1 MRNARG
7 NARWWTTGVSL
18 RGWSLELGPIGSQCL
33 EDRPGTPSRGLISTH
48 LVRRPIGSLH
58 RSGSFLHREHTLR
71 RVLMRN
77 GISGAFIVSFRFFF
91 LSLFLFPLPL
101 ANFSPLSRWV
111 YPSSWFTVYVDT
123 RKWVRSVLGRSRW
136 IVEWFML
143 MEKFHSFMEWNVKLM
158 DVITI
163 ALILKSIEY

>member
-1 MRNARG
+1 MGERQ
-7 NARWWTTGVSL
+7 
-18 RGWSLELGPIGSQCL
+18 GWVWGGGAWNLDQSGHSVWRIGLE
-33 EDRPGTPSRGLISTH
+33 PSRGLISTH

-123 RKWVRSVLGRSRW
+123 RKWVRSVLGHSRW

-143 MEKFHSFMEWNVKLM
+143 MEKFHSFMGWNVKLM

>member
-111 YPSSWFTVYVDT
+111 YPLPGLRCTSILESGLEASSGVVDGSLNDLCWW
-123 RKWVRSVLGRSRW
+123 KSF
-136 IVEWFML
+136 IVSWDGM
-143 MEKFHSFMEWNVKLM
+143 
-158 DVITI
+158 
-163 ALILKSIEY
+163 